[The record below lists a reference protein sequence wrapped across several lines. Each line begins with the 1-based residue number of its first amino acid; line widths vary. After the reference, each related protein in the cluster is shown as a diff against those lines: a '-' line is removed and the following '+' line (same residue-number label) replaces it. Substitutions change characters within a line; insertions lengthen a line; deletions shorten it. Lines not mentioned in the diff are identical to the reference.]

1 VRWTPQLFSDA
12 AGPTQLEPKKY
23 RPRRT
28 VVLVAVAATVA
39 AAIAIPLAVK
49 GHNTP
54 PPADS
59 ESGRR
64 TPFNDASDVQT
75 GPQGKSLPDMA
86 RLLASRTSTEVES
99 ADLAGTALPIRP
111 GLSIVAEGNLTCAL
125 GNALG

>member
-1 VRWTPQLFSDA
+1 MRTEDDLRDALQLFSDA

-54 PPADS
+54 PPVDS

-64 TPFNDASDVQT
+64 TPFKVNLPT
-75 GPQGKSLPDMA
+75 GWQQVTTTMA
-86 RLLASRTSTEVES
+86 AK
-99 ADLAGTALPIRP
+99 
-111 GLSIVAEGNLTCAL
+111 
-125 GNALG
+125 NA